1 MLKWQGR
8 WLLLATMSCDSISP
22 AWATVSNVTTSR
34 HRPHVI
40 RPRREKEI
48 LLAELSPGMVLA
60 KGIYAANGLLLIP
73 SGQVLSEPYIDKLR
87 NHNRVNPIRQTL
99 LVYC

>member
-1 MLKWQGR
+1 
-8 WLLLATMSCDSISP
+8 
-22 AWATVSNVTTSR
+22 
-34 HRPHVI
+34 
-40 RPRREKEI
+40 
-48 LLAELSPGMVLA
+48 MVLA